1 MENDPSWYT
10 QRNKKDGSRSRET
23 NMAWYDRLL
32 GRAPI
37 VDEEKLNPAQYVISR
52 NEGMTIDSRE
62 VVTNYRNAYEQL
74 EIVNRA
80 VNMIVDDVSEIPFAI
95 GEKIVGTTNV
105 LKNIRRSKVDLL
117 INKEPNPFQDVSA
130 FKRNL
135 IIDLLI
141 DGNIFIYFDGA
152 HLYHLPAD
160 KVRIYTDDKTYVER
174 YSYDNSIDYSPDE
187 IIHIKENSFNSI
199 YRGTPRLKPAFRTMQ
214 LLGSMRDFQ
223 DNFFKNGAVPGL
235 VLKSPNTLSE
245 KIKERMLQAWV
256 ARYNPKSGGRR
267 PLFLDGGLEVEN
279 LTEINFKE
287 LDFQEGIKS
296 NERIILEAMGIPSI
310 LMDGG
315 NNANI
320 RPNHRL
326 YYLETILPIVKKV
339 SCALERFFGFSMSED
354 VTGIPALQPEL
365 RDQAAYYATLVNT
378 GILSANEARE
388 ALGKEPVD
396 GFDEPRVP
404 ANIAG
409 SATNPEQ
416 GGRPTEA
423 APSEEE

>member
-1 MENDPSWYT
+1 
-10 QRNKKDGSRSRET
+10 
-23 NMAWYDRLL
+23 MAWYDRIL
-32 GRAPI
+32 GIQR
-37 VDEEKLNPAQYVISR
+37 EEKLNPSQFVISR

-62 VVTNYRNAYEQL
+62 PTLSYRNAYEQL

-80 VNMIVDDVSEIPFAI
+80 VNMIVDDVAEIPYTI
-95 GEKIVGTTNV
+95 GQQSPATTNII
-105 LKNIRRSKVDLL
+105 KNIRRSKVDLL
-117 INKEPNPFQDVSA
+117 INREPNPFQDVST

-160 KVRIYTDDKTYVER
+160 KITIYSDTDTYIEK
-174 YSYDNSIDYSPDE
+174 YEFDNSIEYSTKE

-199 YRGTPRLKPAFRTMQ
+199 YRGVPRLKPALRTMQ
-214 LLGSMRDFQ
+214 LLVNMRNFQ

-256 ARYNPKSGGRR
+256 ARYNPQSGGRR

-279 LTEINFKE
+279 LTEVNFKN
-287 LDFQEGIKS
+287 LDFQDGIKA
-296 NERIILEAMGIPSI
+296 NEKIILEAMGIPPV

-326 YYLETILPIVKKV
+326 YYLETILPIVRKLGV
-339 SCALERFFGFSMSED
+339 AIERFFGFGIVED

-378 GILSANEARE
+378 GIMSPNEARE
-388 ALGKEPVD
+388 ALGKEPVE

-409 SATNPEQ
+409 SAANPEE
-416 GGRPTEA
+416 GGRP
-423 APSEEE
+423 PEEEE

>member
-1 MENDPSWYT
+1 
-10 QRNKKDGSRSRET
+10 
-23 NMAWYDRLL
+23 MAWYDFLI
-32 GRAPI
+32 GRQGT
-37 VDEEKLNPAQYVISR
+37 VESDEEKLNPSQYVISR
-52 NEGMTIDSRE
+52 NEGLTIDSQE
-62 VVTNYRNAYEQL
+62 IVTNYRNAYEQL

-80 VNMIVDDVSEIPFAI
+80 VNMIVDDVAEIPYSV
-95 GEKIVGTTNV
+95 GEQRQGTNNIV
-105 LKNIRRSKVDLL
+105 KNIRRVKVDQLL
-117 INKEPNPFQDVSA
+117 NKEPNPFQDVSA

-152 HLYHLPAD
+152 HLYHLPAE
-160 KVRIYTDDKTYVER
+160 KVTIYSDDNTYVEK
-174 YSYDNSIDYSPDE
+174 YSFDNSIDYNVNE
-187 IIHIKENSFNSI
+187 IIHIKENSFKSI

-214 LLGSMRDFQ
+214 LLGSMRKFQ

-245 KIKERMLQAWV
+245 KIKERMLQAWQM
-256 ARYNPKSGGRR
+256 RYNPNTGGRR
-267 PLFLDGGLEVEN
+267 PLILDGGLEVEPMSQ
-279 LTEINFKE
+279 INFRE
-287 LDFQEGIKS
+287 LDFQESIKA
-296 NERIILEAMGIPSI
+296 NEKIILEAMGIPPI

-326 YYLETILPIVKKV
+326 YYLETVLPIVRKIGY
-339 SCALERFFGFSMSED
+339 ALERYFGFNLSED

-378 GILSANEARE
+378 GILSANEARV
-388 ALGKEPVD
+388 AMGKEPIE

-404 ANIAG
+404 VNLAG
-409 SATNPEQ
+409 SSVNPEE
-416 GGRPTEA
+416 GGRPQESS
-423 APSEEE
+423 PIEEE